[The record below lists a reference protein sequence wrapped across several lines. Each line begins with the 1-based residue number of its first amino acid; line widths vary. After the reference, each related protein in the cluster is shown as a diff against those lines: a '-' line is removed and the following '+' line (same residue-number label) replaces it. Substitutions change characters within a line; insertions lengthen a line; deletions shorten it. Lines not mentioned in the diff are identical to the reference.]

1 LPNSDICETPAMTT
15 NLTKQ
20 TDFDA
25 IIIGGGACG
34 LMCAVQAGFLGKRTL
49 VLEKNDK
56 VGAKILISGGGR
68 CNYTNL
74 YASAQQFISANE
86 HFCKSTFAQ
95 WTVDDTISF
104 FETYGIEGKE
114 KTLGQLF
121 PVSDNAKDVVNVF
134 TDLCAELEQEI
145 WCNTEVK
152 GVEKV
157 ESGFNVSMERNGR
170 TESLFTP
177 KVVIASGGLPI
188 PKMGATDFGLRAAR
202 QFGLKIN
209 DTAPA
214 LVPLTITGKDQPWY
228 EQLSGNSIFCR
239 VWNDRISFEENILFT
254 HWGLSGPAIL
264 QISTYWRPGEYINID
279 LLPNQNIEDL
289 LQQERE
295 VNGKKMLLAYLA
307 GLYTRKFAEAL
318 SDKLPVEKNLA
329 SLNKADIE
337 NISSLIHEF
346 KVKPAGDKGY
356 DKAEVMRGGVSTDEL
371 SSKTLEVKK
380 VPGLY
385 YGGECVDVTGW
396 LGGYNFQWAWASGF
410 VIAQGI

>member
-1 LPNSDICETPAMTT
+1 MAT
-15 NLTKQ
+15 NLIKQ

-49 VLEKNDK
+49 ILEKNEQ

-74 YASAQQFISANE
+74 YTSAQQFITANE
-86 HFCKSTFAQ
+86 HFCKSAFAQ
-95 WTVDDTISF
+95 WTVEDTISF
-104 FETYGIEGKE
+104 FETYGIEGQE

-121 PVSDNAKDVVNVF
+121 PTSNKAKDVVKIF
-134 TDLCAELEQEI
+134 THLCHDLGQEI
-145 WCNTEVK
+145 KCDITVK
-152 GVEKV
+152 NIDKV
-157 ESGFNVSMERNGR
+157 EDGFIITYEKGDKEYQLS
-170 TESLFTP
+170 TP

-188 PKMGATDFGLRAAR
+188 AKIGATDFGLRMAR
-202 QFGLKIN
+202 KFDLKIN
-209 DTAPA
+209 ETAPA

-264 QISTYWRPGEYINID
+264 QISSYWRPGESINID
-279 LLPNQNIEDL
+279 LLPNQNIAGL
-289 LQQERE
+289 IQQEKE

-307 GLYTRKFAEAL
+307 NLYTRKFAEAL

-329 SLNKADIE
+329 SLTKTDIE
-337 NISSLIHEF
+337 SISSLIHEF

-380 VPGLY
+380 IPGLY

-396 LGGYNFQWAWASGF
+396 LGGYNFQWACDSAGF
-410 VIAQGI
+410 VRSYNKLSC